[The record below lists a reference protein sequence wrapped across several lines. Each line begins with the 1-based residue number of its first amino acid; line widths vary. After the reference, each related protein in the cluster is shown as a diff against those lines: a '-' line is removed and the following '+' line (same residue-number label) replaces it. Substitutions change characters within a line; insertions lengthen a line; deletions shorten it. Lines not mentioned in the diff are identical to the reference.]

1 MQRDQ
6 KQLLSG
12 ETGPPGNSQYKDHF
26 ASSSDKHSE
35 SKGITNSLLI

>member
-6 KQLLSG
+6 KQLLAG

-26 ASSSDKHSE
+26 ASTSDKHSE
-35 SKGITNSLLI
+35 SKGMTIALLI